1 MTLKRWGAA
10 LYNTDMRRIHTG
22 LLVGALVVALAAT
35 AIVGTGR
42 SCSTTMGWGLE
53 TGVYDTETAD
63 NGSFVFR
70 GEIGITGS
78 TGRPDVRDVDVVF
91 LAANGSR
98 LGSVSAGD
106 FGVDANR
113 SRNISVALDE
123 RPHRIEPRLGQIDAH
138 PDSEW
143 YVVGLD
149 WTGERYDQVTLRSN
163 PESWYC

>member
-1 MTLKRWGAA
+1 
-10 LYNTDMRRIHTG
+10 MRRLLSV
-22 LLVGALVVALAAT
+22 LLVGILVVVVAAGVVVY
-35 AIVGTGR
+35 AGG
-42 SCSTTMGWGLE
+42 SCSTTMVWGLE
-53 TGVYDTETAD
+53 AGVYDTETAD

-78 TGRPDVRDVDVVF
+78 TGQPHVQDVEVIF

-98 LGSVSAGD
+98 LRSVSAGD
-106 FGVDANR
+106 FGVDAQR

-123 RPHRIEPRLGQIDAH
+123 RPQRIEPRPGQIDAH

-149 WTGERYDQVTLRSN
+149 WTGERYRQVTLQSN
-163 PESWYC
+163 PEPWYC